1 MKKEKLKTGPNNRS
15 YFSEAF
21 KRRIIEE
28 YLKTGEAKEKI
39 QMPHG
44 IKGNRSIQKRM
55 KILGYSD
62 GYQKGINLEVT
73 IDNTLAKQPIS
84 KSPETL
90 QLEAKIRLLERQLD
104 DERLRSEMYNRMIDL
119 AEKTYKI
126 TVRKNSNTK

>member
-28 YLKTGEAKEKI
+28 YLKTGEAKEQI
-39 QMPHG
+39 QMRHG
-44 IKGNRSIQKRM
+44 IKGNSSIQKWM